1 MKGVF
6 LMSNLITKPVDVLGS
21 QVMAAKDSEGQIWA
35 GVRWFCQGLDFSKG
49 QIDRQIKIY
58 RMIQY

>member
-1 MKGVF
+1 
-6 LMSNLITKPVDVLGS
+6 MSNLITKPVDVLGS